1 MITEM
6 IQIIRVPCARD
17 SDVREVDA
25 VVTANG
31 HTESLRVITDRT
43 TYAEVV
49 DIA

>member
-1 MITEM
+1 M

-17 SDVREVDA
+17 LDVCEVDT

-31 HTESLRVITDRT
+31 HTESLTVITYRT
-43 TYAEVV
+43 TITEVE